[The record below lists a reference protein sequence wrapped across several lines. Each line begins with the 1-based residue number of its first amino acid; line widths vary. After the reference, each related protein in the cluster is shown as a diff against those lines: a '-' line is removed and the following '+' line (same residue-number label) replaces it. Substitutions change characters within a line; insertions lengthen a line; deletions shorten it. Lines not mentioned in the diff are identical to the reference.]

1 MSRYSGLEKIYQFT
15 ECKNNNHRP
24 TMSKEPTKDTPFA
37 EQGARLKM
45 VMKDLKLSGTVLAEE
60 SGTSSSL
67 ISKYIHGDTP
77 MPQRLVIFLYEK
89 YKVRFE
95 FLYLGEGR
103 MILGQS
109 DRQNNI
115 IDLKKLQVMMTQNS
129 IEFKSLKQKYVELH
143 NELHASRME
152 MQRLKAELGEKSY

>member
-1 MSRYSGLEKIYQFT
+1 
-15 ECKNNNHRP
+15 
-24 TMSKEPTKDTPFA
+24 MSKEPTKDTPFA

-45 VMKDLKLSGTVLAEE
+45 VIKQLKITGTVLAEE

-103 MILGQS
+103 MILGQTERTH
-109 DRQNNI
+109 DVIN
-115 IDLKKLQVMMTQNS
+115 LKKLQVMMEQNL

-143 NELHASRME
+143 NELYASRVE
-152 MQRLKAELGEKSY
+152 MQRLKSELGEKSY